1 MKSDFFLYPA
11 MPGKARPMKVSES
24 VCVGSDVV
32 ADAFFAG
39 NTLVLY
45 TAHDGST
52 TVRVSGN
59 EGFMGKQVTFDT
71 RNAAIKFVK
80 DAANGLP
87 MQYNKRTNGKGR
99 ELTSVRLCFMD
110 GWATMNTSGDGF

>member
-1 MKSDFFLYPA
+1 
-11 MPGKARPMKVSES
+11 MKVSES

-39 NTLVLY
+39 DTLFVY
-45 TAHDGST
+45 TAHDGKT
-52 TVRVSGN
+52 TVRISGN
-59 EGFMGKQVTFDT
+59 EGFMAGNQVTFDT

-87 MQYNKRTNGKGR
+87 MQYTKSTTGTGR
-99 ELTSVRLCFMD
+99 VLTKVRLCFMD
-110 GWATMNTSGDGF
+110 GWATMNTNGEGF